1 MISEPSAATRQV
13 ATNTASLGMP
23 ASPRIAGLTK
33 MMYAIVRKVVRPA
46 SSSVRRLVPA
56 SSKPKDRFTE
66 CIGGV
71 SDRDEVACCFFRQ
84 APPLHT
90 AADARKALRADCSH
104 D

>member
-13 ATNTASLGMP
+13 ATKTASLGIP

-33 MMYAIVRKVVRPA
+33 MMYAIVRKVVKPA

-56 SSKPKDRFTE
+56 SSKPKYRFTE
-66 CIGGV
+66 SIRRV
-71 SDRDEVACCFFRQ
+71 SDRDEVACCGDRQ
-84 APPLHT
+84 APTLLT
-90 AADARKALRADCSH
+90 TADAREALRADCSH